1 MDTKPINPLSKH
13 FRRPEI
19 YFRLPSAGRYWG
31 ENSLDL
37 PVTGE
42 IPIFP
47 MTNAD
52 EITLKTPD
60 ALMNG
65 SAIVNVIQSC
75 CPNITDA
82 WKMPSVDV
90 DATLIAIRVASYG
103 TNMAVTS
110 KCPHCGEEHDY
121 EVDLSKTLENIK
133 CPDFDRTVDYNGLKI
148 KLRPQEYFSLTKTNI
163 VQFEEQKIMQTL
175 NSAEIDEEVRSVRLK
190 ESMKKLLDLNEKL
203 LVDSTEYI
211 ETEDGSRVK
220 DPQFIAEYYR
230 NAESKATKV
239 VEDRMSE
246 IAVEGALPPSRMNCS
261 SCDQSYEMPLE
272 FDYARFFGTGS

>member
-1 MDTKPINPLSKH
+1 MDTKPINPLIKH

-19 YFRLPSAGRYWG
+19 YFKLPSGGRYWG

-90 DATLIAIRVASYG
+90 DAVLIAIRVASYG
-103 TNMAVTS
+103 TAMAVSS

-121 EVDLSKTLENIK
+121 DVDLSKTLDNIK

-148 KLRPQEYFSLTKTNI
+148 KLKPQQYFSVTKTNI

-175 NSAEIDEEVRSVRLK
+175 NESDLPEDVKNARLK
-190 ESMKKLLDLNEKL
+190 ESMKTLLDLNEKL

-211 ETEDGSRVK
+211 ETEDGSHVT
-220 DPQFIAEYYR
+220 DPGFIAEYYR
-230 NAESKATKV
+230 NAESRATKV
-239 VEDRMSE
+239 IEDRMAE
-246 IAVEGALPPSRMNCS
+246 IAAIGALPPSRMSCS
-261 SCDQSYEMPLE
+261 SCGQQYEMPLE
-272 FDYARFFGTGS
+272 FDYARFFAQGS